1 MNYNR
6 KDEEFA
12 SDILFCRNKPVD
24 IVRAI
29 RSDTVQACFDSL
41 LVAKKSTTIKTETH
55 TIQISVRKNRAR
67 KVK

>member
-41 LVAKKSTTIKTETH
+41 LVAKKSTTILTESH
-55 TIQISVRKNRAR
+55 KISIVVRKRR
-67 KVK
+67 VKK